1 VTVVQGFLVAHQRH
15 DQSFEMAESHR
26 NSNSLYVY
34 ECMYL
39 CTYVRTYVALEK
51 LLLWYLRRVCKCVMC
66 GGSVG
71 PKPLVTLPLST
82 LYWAEKVYI
91 LSPQATL
98 DIGKNESIQP
108 LAAAVDRNTVMPCQ
122 YGNKQDYL
130 IAVI

>member
-1 VTVVQGFLVAHQRH
+1 
-15 DQSFEMAESHR
+15 MAESHR

-51 LLLWYLRRVCKCVMC
+51 LLLRYLRRVCKCVMC

-122 YGNKQDYL
+122 YGNKQDQL